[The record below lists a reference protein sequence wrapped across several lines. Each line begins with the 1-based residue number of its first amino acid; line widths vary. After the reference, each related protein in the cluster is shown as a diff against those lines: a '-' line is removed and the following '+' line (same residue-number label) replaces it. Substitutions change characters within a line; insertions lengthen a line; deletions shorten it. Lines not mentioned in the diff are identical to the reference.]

1 MADFLVADRRLAA
14 HDAGPQETFHRVIQ
28 ALNDIGLEVRIVEGA
43 TGFLP
48 NLRIVGGAL
57 HVAPNCSVSDILHE
71 AGHLACIPQRYRAC
85 ANDDLDEVT
94 KEMLDDLERLN
105 VHPDSPLYRA
115 VIQCS
120 DPEATAWAFAFGRH
134 LGLAPEDII
143 EDHQYP
149 DDSGV
154 GTGAEVRAALSMGM
168 YIGIHGLAHAGFC
181 STNRFGRLPQYP
193 KLAYWTQEL

>member
-1 MADFLVADRRLAA
+1 MAESLVADRRLAA
-14 HDAGPQETFHRVIQ
+14 RDAGPQQTFHRVIQ
-28 ALNDIGLEVRIVEGA
+28 ALNDIGLEVRLVERA

-48 NLRIVGGAL
+48 NVRIVAGVL
-57 HVAPNCSVSDILHE
+57 HVAPDCRISDLLHE
-71 AGHLACIPQRYRAC
+71 AAHLACLPRRYRAR
-85 ANDDLDEVT
+85 AYDDLDVVA

-105 VHPDSPLYRA
+105 ESPDSALYRA

-120 DPEATAWAFAFGRH
+120 DPEATAWAYAFGVH

-143 EDHQYP
+143 EDDQYP
-149 DDSGV
+149 DDNGV
-154 GTGAEVRAALSMGM
+154 GTGAEVRLALSMGM

>member
-1 MADFLVADRRLAA
+1 MAESLVAEQRLAGQ
-14 HDAGPQETFHRVIQ
+14 DTDSQETFHRVIQ
-28 ALNDIGLEVRIVEGA
+28 ALDDIGLEVRIVEGA
-43 TGFLP
+43 RGFLP

-57 HVAPNCSVSDILHE
+57 HVAPNCSVSDLLHD
-71 AGHLACIPQRYRAC
+71 AGHLACIPKRYRAR
-85 ANDDLDEVT
+85 ANDDLDVVA
-94 KEMLDDLERLN
+94 KDMLDDLERLN

-143 EDHQYP
+143 EDDQYP